1 MTQLADYK
9 IGKVRQLRDLTAD
22 DESKMDAA
30 DALLCTPEAA
40 VGDLCKMLEMLRDDP
55 LSQATGTISVYEHS
69 LQSATMAYRDNASEE
84 MVVALLFHDIFD
96 SVAGAYH
103 SQVAAELLRPYVSDD
118 IYWIIRHHGV
128 FQLYNHPTYPNELRN
143 ARDKYKGHPLFQA
156 TVDFC
161 EKWDQAAFDPDY
173 DTLPL
178 EFFRPMAVR
187 VFSKPDVNK
196 FRPA

>member
-1 MTQLADYK
+1 MIQLTDYK
-9 IGKVRQLRDLTAD
+9 ISKVRQLKDLTAE
-22 DESKMDAA
+22 DEAKMSAA
-30 DALLCTPEAA
+30 DAAVCTPEAT
-40 VGDLCKMLEMLRDDP
+40 VNDLCKMLEMLIDDP
-55 LSQATGTISVYEHS
+55 LSQMTGTISVYEHS
-69 LQSATMAYRDNASEE
+69 LQSATRAYRDGASEE

-103 SQVAAELLRPYVSDD
+103 SQVAAELLKPYVSDD

-128 FQLYNHPTYPNELRN
+128 FQLYNHPTYPDEVRN
-143 ARDKYKGHPLFQA
+143 ARDKYKDHPLYDA

-178 EFFRPMAVR
+178 EFFRPMAIR
-187 VFSKPDVNK
+187 VFSKPDERK
-196 FRPA
+196 FEPS